1 MVKRFYRSIG
11 RVGIDARMVYGAGK
25 VAWLGGQAVAYMHD
39 GSPFNDEP
47 SLTLTV
53 DVGLFVVKFEI
64 DLTYTFKP

>member
-1 MVKRFYRSIG
+1 
-11 RVGIDARMVYGAGK
+11 MVYGAGK